1 MDAAATLLAPAKHV
15 DGYYEFW
22 PQDFIVSTA
31 AGAAT
36 GQSAPVGVVQSVN
49 HDQRICVITWRE
61 DGKREVVPVYEIVS
75 PPRTAMRAT
84 AVCAVPALCSR
95 VVQSLIA

>member
-31 AGAAT
+31 AGT
-36 GQSAPVGVVQSVN
+36 TPETAPVGVVQSVN

-61 DGKREVVPVYEIVS
+61 DGKREVVPVYEIVRGARPAPLVPLPS
-75 PPRTAMRAT
+75 ASHF
-84 AVCAVPALCSR
+84 PALCSKE
-95 VVQSLIA
+95 LWIH